1 MVSPKGLKCWSF
13 RFLFSLKNMGKVTE
27 ALSSDQFETSGL
39 RTNAAHVYACALTA
53 LHCCQFVEPGF
64 KSTKERGRPVPLRS

>member
-13 RFLFSLKNMGKVTE
+13 RFLFS
-27 ALSSDQFETSGL
+27 
-39 RTNAAHVYACALTA
+39 VYACALKA

-64 KSTKERGRPVPLRS
+64 KSTKERGRPVPLRCVNEHW